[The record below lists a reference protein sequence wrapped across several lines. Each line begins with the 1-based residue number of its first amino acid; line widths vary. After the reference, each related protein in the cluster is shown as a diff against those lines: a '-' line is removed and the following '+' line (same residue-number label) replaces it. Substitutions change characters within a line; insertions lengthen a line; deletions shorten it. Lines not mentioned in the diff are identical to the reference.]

1 MDAITIERLIRI
13 SKENPLLPETFVPW
27 NNKRE
32 EHEKYLPDSLMSVH
46 GLPLYDQLTKE
57 QILEIER
64 HEVVQVMYSYGW
76 SEAMFCLFLNKYILD
91 KSPHDPEFR
100 FILRELIEEFRHQDM
115 FAQAVQ
121 LLDGKPILPT
131 RQHFFWGKFTAKYL
145 PASWAFMSA
154 LSVELI
160 ADVYGKEMRRDEKL
174 YSVLRKISELHHI
187 EEGRHI
193 HFAKHILERYTKN
206 AGFLKRSLYSM
217 ILALNVHYMRTL
229 YVKVEIFERAGVPN
243 PKAVYKEAYR
253 NYKNKFAKA
262 CLDDAIE
269 FAQSFNGMNWLTR
282 PFWRRLLKANV

>member
-1 MDAITIERLIRI
+1 MDALALERLIRI

-27 NNKRE
+27 ENKLQDN
-32 EHEKYLPDSLMSVH
+32 EKYLPASLSSLH
-46 GLPLYDQLTKE
+46 GLALYDQLTKE
-57 QILEIER
+57 QIMEIER

-76 SEAMFCLFLNKYILD
+76 SEAMFCLFLNKYILN
-91 KSPHDPEFR
+91 KSPEDPEYR

-121 LLDGKPILPT
+121 LLDGKPIMPS

-160 ADVYGKEMRRDEKL
+160 ADVYGKEMRRDEQL

-193 HFAKHILERYTKN
+193 HFAKHILERYTRN
-206 AGFLKRSLYSM
+206 AGFVKRTWFSM
-217 ILALNVHYMRTL
+217 ILAINVHYMRTL
-229 YVKVEIFERAGVPN
+229 YVKQEIFERAGVPN
-243 PKAVYKEAYR
+243 ARAVYKEAYR
-253 NYKNKFAKA
+253 NYRNKFAKV
-262 CLDDAIE
+262 CLDDAVE
-269 FAQSFNGMNWLTR
+269 FANSFNGMNWITR
-282 PFWRRLLKANV
+282 PFWRRLLRANV